1 MDGTTG
7 QTQAKRA
14 TLMIVDDDPAVLET
28 LELALTWKGYDVV
41 TAESGE
47 AAASAAR
54 TVDVDLVLTDL
65 RMGEMNGLQT
75 MLAIKALKPNVRVMI
90 VTGFASAAMEAELM
104 EAGAYAIVTKPFA
117 LDDLFAAVRQ
127 ALEAD
132 DGSGGDRLQ

>member
-1 MDGTTG
+1 MTLVEGTTG
-7 QTQAKRA
+7 EARAKRA

-47 AAASAAR
+47 AAASAAQ

-75 MLAIKALKPNVRVMI
+75 MLAIKALRPNVRVMI
-90 VTGFASAAMEAELM
+90 VTGFASDAMEDELR
-104 EAGAYAIVTKPFA
+104 EAGAFSIVTKPFA
-117 LDDLFAAVRQ
+117 LDDLFAAVRE
-127 ALEAD
+127 ALEAE
-132 DGSGGDRLQ
+132 